1 MSVQEKKE
9 TLHAA
14 KPRFHVTG
22 VSFDGYQVKQDGEQA
37 ADPIEDG
44 STWPGKEHEPRRM
57 ASSSIQQ
64 ENGHKLR
71 YVASGGTW
79 QKNSVEMPCPP
90 DIAIRQENRM
100 EQQKAVREEGTEAY
114 RYIFQTETVA
124 AVHPRAET
132 DSRFFH
138 GQDMKGKVYPKQAQI
153 WGQEKKLPEPVQTW
167 EETEPVQ
174 EETTQEEKQQRVW
187 DVWSAVIH
195 AVDRKKSETHK
206 RMDRETLIRK
216 CNVRTAEA
224 PKSVAGKQ
232 ELAEHS
238 VLESDEEEP
247 WVCSEEQREAI
258 KKKKADKEG
267 KKQTSDFG
275 EDREADEGKRKRRTD
290 RTKRRMLR
298 EYVIHELVHEE
309 EKRDPNAHIKLIGRM
324 LKYDINKLVAAAGK
338 QMFRFFGKLFLLFL
352 PVLIIAGIILLPLA
366 GYILYL
372 TNPVSYYGEL
382 YDLDENLKEDPDYL
396 KNVIQEKY
404 QEFSGQ
410 IQTFLDYNELNDV
423 VYAYE
428 NYSDADDVAAAYLAQ
443 LMTLPEYSSMTW
455 EESGG
460 YPPYLL
466 VDSAVEKNLL
476 NQVFSEF
483 NYVSREEITLKV
495 KGEDGKE
502 RTVKA
507 EKMTV
512 YCLTLEQWK
521 ESHPQLSE
529 EAGEILALLSSQA
542 EKNSGTQ
549 GGSFGDAEAV
559 PIEDLVI
566 PEGVDENL
574 IYMAGFIKAE
584 AGNQSDTGK
593 IAVAYVILNRA
604 GGASGNIKGVLTAPY
619 QFSCYIPYHTVE
631 KYLTEYAA
639 MTQEQREA
647 DACYRAAAGAY
658 YGTASNPIG
667 EMKYY
672 CNPKYC
678 SAGETA
684 QWRKIRAKNTEDE
697 IIVIGDHVF
706 CRNCW

>member
-37 ADPIEDG
+37 AESTEDV
-44 STWPGKEHEPRRM
+44 
-57 ASSSIQQ
+57 
-64 ENGHKLR
+64 NF
-71 YVASGGTW
+71 
-79 QKNSVEMPCPP
+79 
-90 DIAIRQENRM
+90 RQED
-100 EQQKAVREEGTEAY
+100 EQELLFPDSGSDVPEKWTTESAERTDAYIHVPQRGPNAAVRPHALAPQKKQAES
-114 RYIFQTETVA
+114 IFA
-124 AVHPRAET
+124 GR
-132 DSRFFH
+132 
-138 GQDMKGKVYPKQAQI
+138 DMKGKVYPKQAQI
-153 WGQEKKLPEPVQTW
+153 WSQGKKLPEPVQTW
-167 EETEPVQ
+167 EETEPSQ

-187 DVWSAVIH
+187 DVWNAVIH
-195 AVDRKKSETHK
+195 AGDRKKSETHK

-224 PKSVAGKQ
+224 PEGVAGKQ

-238 VLESDEEEP
+238 VLESEEEEP
-247 WVCSEEQREAI
+247 WVCSEEQRESI

-298 EYVIHELVHEE
+298 EYVIHELVHQE
-309 EKRDPNAHIKLIGRM
+309 EKQDPNAHIKLIGRM
-324 LKYDINKLVAAAGK
+324 LKYDINKVATAVGK
-338 QMFRFFGKLFLLFL
+338 LILGFLWKLFLLLL
-352 PVLIIAGIILLPLA
+352 PVLLIAEAIILPLA
-366 GYILYL
+366 ACVLYL
-372 TNPVSYYGEL
+372 TNPVSYYGEF
-382 YDLDENLKEDPDYL
+382 YDLDENLKENPAYL

-404 QEFSGQ
+404 REFSGD
-410 IQTFLDYNELNDV
+410 IQTFLDYDGLNDV
-423 VYAYE
+423 EYAYGT
-428 NYSDADDVAAAYLAQ
+428 YSDADDVAAAYLAQ
-443 LMTLPEYSSMTW
+443 LVTLPEYSSMTW

-466 VDSAVEKNLL
+466 VDSAAEKNLL
-476 NQVFSEF
+476 NRVFSEF

-512 YCLTLEQWK
+512 YCLTLEQWR
-521 ESHPQLSE
+521 ESCPQLSE
-529 EAGEILALLSSQA
+529 EAGEMLALLSSQA

-549 GGSFGDAEAV
+549 GGSFGGAEAV

-631 KYLTEYAA
+631 QYLTEYAA

-672 CNPKYC
+672 CNPQYC